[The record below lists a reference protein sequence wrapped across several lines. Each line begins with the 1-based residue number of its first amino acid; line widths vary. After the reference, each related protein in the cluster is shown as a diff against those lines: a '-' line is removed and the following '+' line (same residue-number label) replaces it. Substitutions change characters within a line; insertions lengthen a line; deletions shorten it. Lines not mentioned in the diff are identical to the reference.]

1 MGKITLLELLI
12 VIVSLFSSIY
22 CISLIFVLRKKNR
35 FAKDDNGSVHMD
47 YDREQMEKRYIVY
60 GSSMTSNP
68 LRFTD
73 MNHLILEN
81 SGKDLKLTTV
91 VSDTSFFENHGI
103 SLKDYAV
110 EPGYVACLM
119 PFVSSFNVKYE
130 TIKLA
135 CEDAGMHCHR
145 SDEEFVLGDIL
156 KYTLEMILKSQI
168 IIAVLDGR
176 NANVYYEMGIAQS
189 IGKPV
194 IMVADASIMREI
206 PFDVQS
212 NRMIFYKSHPQL
224 RKMLSMV
231 LKNNISK
238 KDESGTKERDN

>member
-1 MGKITLLELLI
+1 MEKITLIELLTL
-12 VIVSLFSSIY
+12 VVSLFSLSY
-22 CISLIFVLRKKNR
+22 CIALIILIRKKKHFVKSEDGKVR
-35 FAKDDNGSVHMD
+35 MD
-47 YDREQMEKRYIVY
+47 YEREEMEKRIIVD
-60 GSSMTSNP
+60 GMSMTSNP
-68 LRFTD
+68 LRFND

-81 SGKDLKLTTV
+81 SDKDLKLTTV
-91 VSDTSFFENHGI
+91 VADNSFFDNHGI
-103 SLKDYAV
+103 SLKDYVV

-119 PFVSSFNVKYE
+119 PFVSSFNTKYE

-145 SDEEFVLGDIL
+145 SDEDFVLGDIL

-194 IMVADASIMREI
+194 IMIADAGKMREI

-212 NRMIFYKSHPQL
+212 NRMIFYKSHHQL
-224 RKMLSMV
+224 REKLSHV
-231 LKNNISK
+231 LINNLSK
-238 KDESGTKERDN
+238 KDEPRTKE

>member
-1 MGKITLLELLI
+1 MEKITLLELLLL
-12 VIVSLFSSIY
+12 IVSLFSLIY
-22 CISLIFVLRKKNR
+22 GISLIFVLRKKNR
-35 FAKDDNGSVHMD
+35 FIKDRNGSVHMD
-47 YDREQMEKRYIVY
+47 YDREQMEKMYILH
-60 GSSMTSNP
+60 GSSMSSNP
-68 LRFTD
+68 LWFTD

-81 SGKDLKLTTV
+81 SDKDLKLTTV
-91 VSDTSFFENHGI
+91 VSDNSFFENHGI
-103 SLKDYAV
+103 SLKDYVV

-119 PFVSSFNVKYE
+119 PFVSSFNAKYE

-194 IMVADASIMREI
+194 IMIADASNMREI

-212 NRMIFYKSHPQL
+212 NRMIFYKKHQQL
-224 RKMLSMV
+224 RTMLSLV
-231 LKNNISK
+231 LINNISK
-238 KDESGTKERDN
+238 KDDTRTKE